1 MNLESIFFLFF
12 FFKSFHF
19 HIFQRRRRAKVAL
32 RPRFDFYGAPS
43 NKKERKKNEN
53 QKHSSPKPNRIRSA
67 GSVRSFAKSAKQEP
81 VFSLSL
87 SLSLWFGLVWFV
99 LGSFVGFAS
108 ADWSASGDQSGS
120 RFRDRAKLFELDL
133 TLSCAALSFPS

>member
-12 FFKSFHF
+12 FLNHFISIFFKE
-19 HIFQRRRRAKVAL
+19 
-32 RPRFDFYGAPS
+32 GA
-43 NKKERKKNEN
+43 ERKWRFGLGSIFMAHLPTKRNEKKMRTKNIPVRN
-53 QKHSSPKPNRIRSA
+53 RTAFDPRVPFGLLPKVQNRN
-67 GSVRSFAKSAKQEP
+67 P
-81 VFSLSL
+81 FSLSL